1 LRRFFQKAATCLQGN
16 VQKREEAMVNKV
28 YPDAKAALAGLLKD
42 GMLIHAG
49 GFGLCG
55 VPTALIEAIRE
66 SGVRNLTV
74 ISNNAGID
82 GVGLGI
88 LLDSRQIKKMISS
101 YVGENKTF
109 MNQFLAGELEIEFN
123 PQGTLAERIRA
134 GGAGI
139 PAFFTATGYGTKIA
153 EGKETREFD
162 GRYYVMERSLFADLA
177 IVHAYKG
184 DTEGNLVYRKTARNF
199 NPMMATAAKVTVAEV
214 EHLVPAG
221 DIDGDHIITPG
232 VFVKRIVKLDHV
244 DKRIE
249 QRTVRRRTA

>member
-1 LRRFFQKAATCLQGN
+1 
-16 VQKREEAMVNKV
+16 MNKI
-28 YPDAKAALAGLLKD
+28 YPDAKAALNGLLKD
-42 GMLIHAG
+42 NITIMSG

-55 VPTALIEAIRE
+55 IPEHCILAIRD
-66 SGVRNLTV
+66 SGVKNLTV
-74 ISNNAGID
+74 ISNNCGID
-82 GVGLGI
+82 DFGLGI
-88 LLDSRQIKKMISS
+88 LLKTHQIKKMLSS

-109 MNQFLAGELEIEFN
+109 EKQFLGGELELEFN

-162 GRYYVMERSLFADLA
+162 GRHYVMERGLFADLA

-214 EHLVPAG
+214 EHLVSPG
-221 DIDGDHIITPG
+221 EIDGDHVITPG

-249 QRTVRRRTA
+249 QRTVRRRAA